1 MKPPMLPHRR
11 LRPPSTGWHR
21 DIPVRVRRCFD
32 ERRLLK
38 WVLVAGAGCFVLG
51 YLAVTLLFF
60 PGFGRSPIVTVPD
73 LTGRSRGQAERA
85 LDRLGLRAQRGQP
98 FANPRMPRGR
108 VLMQTPLPG
117 EEVARGSTVRIV
129 LSGGPEMRQV
139 PSISGLARPDVIG
152 LLQRF
157 GFRVAIRRTQHR
169 SAENAL
175 IGTLPEAGKPAAV
188 GGMVILL
195 VSNGP
200 PRVLVP
206 SVVGLY
212 PSDARVRLQAVG
224 LELGR
229 IRYDPASLDSAG
241 VIIAQGPVA
250 GDSLGQG
257 SGVRVVLAGPDPD
270 PPEPVVDSA
279 AAGVVPET
287 PGDTPD
293 EEGDEGEPVPPPDEP
308 RDEPPPN
315 EPQLTP
321 RPPARPSPGGASP
334 GGPSPAP

>member
-1 MKPPMLPHRR
+1 MRAQRR
-11 LRPPSTGWHR
+11 LRPPSSGWHR
-21 DIPVRVRRCFD
+21 ELPGRVRRYFD

-38 WVLVAGAGCFVLG
+38 WVLIAGASCFVLG

-73 LTGRSRGQAERA
+73 LTDRSRGQAERM
-85 LDRLGLRAQRGQP
+85 LSRMGLEVQRGQP
-98 FANPRMPRGR
+98 IANPRVRRGR

-129 LSGGPEMRQV
+129 LSAGPETRQV
-139 PSISGLARPDVIG
+139 PSIRGMSRPDVIG

-157 GFRVAIRRTQHR
+157 GFRVAIRRVQHR
-169 SAENAL
+169 SEPNSL

-188 GGMVILL
+188 GGMVVLL

-200 PRVLVP
+200 PKVLVP
-206 SVVGLY
+206 DVVGLM
-212 PSDARVRLQAVG
+212 PAEARVRLQAVG

-229 IRYDPASLDSAG
+229 IRYDPASLDSIG
-241 VIIAQGPVA
+241 TIIAQGPAA

-257 SGVRVVLAGPDPD
+257 YAVRVVLAGPDPN

-279 AAGVVPET
+279 AVGVVEET
-287 PGDTPD
+287 PEPVEGEEEV
-293 EEGDEGEPVPPPDEP
+293 EEGDPVPPTDENNP
-308 RDEPPPN
+308 EAPPPN

-321 RPPARPSPGGASP
+321 RPRPPAPGG
-334 GGPSPAP
+334 G